1 MVGKSPI
8 YQQHV
13 LAEASF
19 ICKKGGI
26 ISICHNDL
34 RDLFMSEIWKNT
46 NIEPQLTSLTGE
58 ELNDKR

>member
-13 LAEASF
+13 LAEVSF

-26 ISICHNDL
+26 ISIWHNDL
-34 RDLFMSEIWKNT
+34 RDLFMSEVWKST